1 MDLTEGTQEEK
12 QNRSKKMML
21 WFGIGSLIMTFAGLI
36 SAFIVSRKR
45 EDWLLDFQLP
55 NAFIVSVVLIVISSA
70 TLIFAKRALKKNNMS
85 QVTFGLLLTFALGV
99 AFIYN
104 QFAGFGQIIES
115 GYNFTGPTSNVTISF
130 IYIIAVVHI
139 LHVVGGLIA
148 LIVVIY
154 KHFKQR
160 YNSTNMLGFELASNF
175 WHFIDIL
182 WVVLFLFLYF
192 FRYII

>member
-12 QNRSKKMML
+12 RNRSKRMML

-45 EDWLLDFQLP
+45 EDWLDDFQLP
-55 NAFIVSVVLIVISSA
+55 SAFVISLVLIVISSVA
-70 TLIFAKRALKKNNMS
+70 LIVAKKALKQNNFKV
-85 QVTFGLLLTFALGV
+85 VTIGLLIAFGLGV

-104 QFAGFGQIIES
+104 QFLGFGQLIEA
-115 GYNFTGPTSNVTISF
+115 GYNFTGPTSNVTVSF

-139 LHVVGGLIA
+139 AHVVAGLIA
-148 LIVVIY
+148 LIVIIY
-154 KHFKQR
+154 NHFKQK
-160 YNSTNMLGFELASNF
+160 YNSEKMLGFELASNF
-175 WHFIDIL
+175 WHFVDIL

>member
-45 EDWLLDFQLP
+45 EDWLEDFQLP
-55 NAFIVSVVLIVISSA
+55 NAFLISLILIIVSSVTLIV
-70 TLIFAKRALKKNNMS
+70 AKKALKQNNL
-85 QVTFGLLLTFALGV
+85 QGVTIGLLFTFVLGV

-104 QFAGFGQIIES
+104 QFAGFGELIEA
-115 GYNFTGPTSNVTISF
+115 GYNFTGPTSNVTVSF

-139 LHVVGGLIA
+139 AHVIAGLIA

-154 KHFKQR
+154 NHFKKK
-160 YNSTNMLGFELASNF
+160 YNSENMLGFELASIF
-175 WHFIDIL
+175 WHFVDIL